1 MPKYTTPPSWYDK
14 NGNLNEMLAG
24 TSGDSTGIAI
34 GKFASVN
41 GEYGVAVG
49 INASVNGGYSVAI
62 GESAVTLD
70 SAIGGIAIGKG
81 TTAYRGDSI
90 AIGEDAKG
98 EAVYGIA
105 IGSGAKANADS
116 TDGIAI
122 GRGTT
127 SGRGGIAIGGSVE
140 AAGINSIA
148 IGSGASTDTDSN
160 NGIAIGAGAMSSQ
173 GGIAIGAGADAIG
186 DDMIQLGKNDTA
198 YTLNVGNK
206 NQSVVCAGS
215 YKIGVNTVIDD
226 KRSISGNLLNINNKF
241 DINSDG
247 SVSSKNYIYT
257 TDFVSAN
264 SYRINNKSGDY
275 ITVIDSDKN
284 ITGTSVNVTGSVTGN
299 NIEGNIITPHCLNFF
314 YNKNI
319 AKYYKYNQFIAPVSL
334 TTASKSTSA
343 TQNGGM
349 EFGVDLGLAGAT
361 AASVDSWVFLLSV
374 SIFKKGAFSSEY
386 STVMF
391 GRDKTARHI
400 FPVYTGTTDNIG
412 SEWGTIM
419 VTYWATSR
427 YTQPQETDSIRQAYL
442 AYRQNINSEGDM
454 TIQVRM
460 YPIAAFG
467 TI

>member
-122 GRGTT
+122 GRETT

-186 DDMIQLGKNDTA
+186 DDMIQLGNNNTA

-215 YKIGVNTVIDD
+215 YKIGGNTVIDD

-241 DINSDG
+241 NINSDG

-284 ITGTSVNVTGSVTGN
+284 IAGTSVNVTGSVIGN
-299 NIEGNIITPHCLNFF
+299 NIISNIYKQNVGGLIFNHSYLNLKYF
-314 YNKNI
+314 KNR
-319 AKYYKYNQFIAPVSL
+319 ASDFPSTLAPVSKKIKGSGSVRFGFYNFSEITQTGVNCL
-334 TTASKSTSA
+334 YLVKIVAS
-343 TQNGGM
+343 GGTG
-349 EFGVDLGLAGAT
+349 EGAWENEY
-361 AASVDSWVFLLSV
+361 SSLLSTIDAKGKC
-374 SIFKKGAFSSEY
+374 IFDIY
-386 STVMF
+386 
-391 GRDKTARHI
+391 
-400 FPVYTGTTDNIG
+400 TDNMLVDDQHK
-412 SEWGTIM
+412 WGTVG
-419 VTYWATSR
+419 VTFWYASEFDSNSR
-427 YTQPQETDSIRQAYL
+427 ECFLTYSGTNTEITVTCKIYLIGNHGQP
-442 AYRQNINSEGDM
+442 
-454 TIQVRM
+454 
-460 YPIAAFG
+460 
-467 TI
+467 

>member
-14 NGNLNEMLAG
+14 NGSEINIFNNTTYDGVVESTAIG
-24 TSGDSTGIAI
+24 TSAVAGSEG
-34 GKFASVN
+34 SS
-41 GEYGVAVG
+41 YGAVAVG
-49 INASVNGGYSVAI
+49 SQAQAKKS
-62 GESAVTLD
+62 L
-70 SAIGGIAIGKG
+70 
-81 TTAYRGDSI
+81 SI
-90 AIGEDAKG
+90 AIGSYNDDNFQTVQAL
-98 EAVYGIA
+98 AYGSIA
-105 IGSGAKANADS
+105 IGAGAKANADS

-122 GRGTT
+122 GKGAT
-127 SGRGGIAIGGSVE
+127 SGQGGIAIGGSVE
-140 AAGINSIA
+140 AAGI
-148 IGSGASTDTDSN
+148 GS
-160 NGIAIGAGAMSSQ
+160 IAIGAGANTDTDSNSGIAIGRGAISTM

-186 DDMIQLGKNDTA
+186 NTIQLGNNDTA

-215 YKIGVNTVIDD
+215 YKIGGNTVIDNN
-226 KRSISGNLLNINNKF
+226 RSISGNLLNINNKF
-241 DINSDG
+241 NINSDG
-247 SVSSKNYIYT
+247 SVSSSNYIYT

-284 ITGTSVNVTGSVTGN
+284 IAGTSVSVTGSVTGN
-299 NIEGNIITPHCLNFF
+299 NIKGNIITPHCLDFF

-319 AKYYKYNQFIAPVSL
+319 AKYYKYNQFIVPVSL

-343 TQNGGM
+343 TQDGGM

-374 SIFKKGAFSSEY
+374 SIFKEGAFSSEY

-419 VTYWATSR
+419 VTYWAASR

-442 AYRQNINSEGDM
+442 AYRQNIGSEGDM